1 MENDMKCDKCGG
13 MMKKMDGTTMKCEN
27 CGNTM
32 KMEHSN
38 EETKE

>member
-1 MENDMKCDKCGG
+1 MKCNMCGG
-13 MMKKMDGTTMKCEN
+13 MMKKMDGTTIKCEN